1 MLNKIMIRKMGM
13 NWEKMDYRLDSI
25 YFMLKTDKKG
35 KYIVPV
41 FSDGAVLNSLDFV
54 EIDDYTNKTQSI
66 LSYIKG
72 IKEDSFFIDWEKEY
86 QEAYLSEHSN
96 LISQLIDNDKFVD
109 ENMDKIQWV
118 KENNTLSLI
127 IKEKEEDENIL
138 YTELLLNGSF
148 SDFEI
153 INEELVVR
161 DNIFYILENEDNGLH
176 TIKELV
182 GNIYKKNLKIL

>member
-1 MLNKIMIRKMGM
+1 M
-13 NWEKMDYRLDSI
+13 NWEKMDYRLDNI
-25 YFMLKTDKKG
+25 YFMLKTDEKG

-41 FSDGAVLNSLDFV
+41 FSDGTVLDSLDFI
-54 EIDDYTNKTQSI
+54 EIDDYTDKTQSI

-96 LISQLIDNDKFVD
+96 LIPQLIDNDRFVD
-109 ENMDKIQWV
+109 ENMNKIQWV

-138 YTELLLNGSF
+138 YTEFLLNGSF
-148 SDFEI
+148 NDFEI
-153 INEELVVR
+153 INEELAVKWLKDGAQPSDTVR
-161 DNIFYILENEDNGLH
+161 NILSKQGIMKRLH
-176 TIKELV
+176 EE
-182 GNIYKKNLKIL
+182 KNAK